1 MFTESTVLLIDKA
14 IDLLGLDEDRSEDI
28 AQILKY
34 ISVTIELSAVAKA
47 GYDGIV
53 KALDSPDLT
62 AAERTDMLIETRR
75 NIQRVAAL

>member
-62 AAERTDMLIETRR
+62 AAQRTDMLIETRR

>member
-75 NIQRVAAL
+75 NIQRVSAL